1 MAKRK
6 HGRAAVRKRQP
17 RLVDLL
23 LKDRARVLRVLESHG
38 VYFDPGTFLTLT
50 APLEKVA
57 AYHAVPDKERLL
69 RDLLGR
75 KRA

>member
-6 HGRAAVRKRQP
+6 HGRAALGKKKQP
-17 RLVDLL
+17 RLIELM
-23 LKDRARVLRVLESHG
+23 LKDRARVLKVLEAHG

-50 APLEKVA
+50 ATLDKVA
-57 AYHAVPDKERLL
+57 AYHAVPDKKKFL

-75 KRA
+75 